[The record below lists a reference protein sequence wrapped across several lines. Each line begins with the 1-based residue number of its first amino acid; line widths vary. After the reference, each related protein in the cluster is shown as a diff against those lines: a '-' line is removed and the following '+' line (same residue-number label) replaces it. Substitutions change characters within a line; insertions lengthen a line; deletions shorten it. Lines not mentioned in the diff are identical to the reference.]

1 MFQRE
6 SLEKLKNPRLRGIK
20 HNPSNFHSH
29 GGSEEVCL
37 ERFICCSEN
46 SQLVTGNQKTAWL
59 VPLLPASS
67 SIPGNMAF
75 LLWHVSDGSL
85 PTWAQDL
92 HVRGSGEVE
101 ASLGLGFAAPWLWQ
115 GVSRGAAKA
124 FLEDRAASWKAAC
137 CCGGSPPLASPP
149 AGRLQASSD
158 FRVTHCLLAIWHRVW
173 PSLSNASWVLS
184 SHRSR
189 TRTWIGFPGCVP
201 CRW

>member
-37 ERFICCSEN
+37 FCCSEN

-75 LLWHVSDGSL
+75 LLWLVSDGSL
-85 PTWAQDL
+85 PGWA
-92 HVRGSGEVE
+92 RGMHICGPWPCCTLAVAGSEQKAE
-101 ASLGLGFAAPWLWQ
+101 AL
-115 GVSRGAAKA
+115 AKA
-124 FLEDRAASWKAAC
+124 FLEDRATSRKAA
-137 CCGGSPPLASPP
+137 GYHDGSPPLASSCLP
-149 AGRLQASSD
+149 GRLQASSD
-158 FRVTHCLLAIWHRVW
+158 FLVTRCLLAIWQRVW
-173 PSLSNASWVLS
+173 PSLSNASRVLT
-184 SHRSR
+184 SHCSR
-189 TRTWIGFPGCVP
+189 TRTWTGFPGCAP